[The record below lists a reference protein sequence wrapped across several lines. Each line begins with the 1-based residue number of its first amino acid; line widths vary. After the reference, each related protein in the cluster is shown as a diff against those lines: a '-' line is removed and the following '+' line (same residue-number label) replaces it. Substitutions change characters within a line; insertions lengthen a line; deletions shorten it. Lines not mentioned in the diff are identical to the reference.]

1 MLNIVKTKQQLSL
14 IGIVNE
20 VIQWNKWTFQLSLFQ
35 T

>member
-20 VIQWNKWTFQLSLFQ
+20 VIQ
-35 T
+35 